1 MTNYSFYKHRWI
13 YISVAIVVILAGIVS
28 FFVSGLNIDIDFKGG
43 TSIVFNTMSDSAT
56 KEEIEQLVRDNVDVK
71 GSVVV
76 QPSMEKP
83 TEYTIKMQSLS
94 TEESDKVINALK
106 EKYVPSEE
114 NFDDYSISSFTA
126 AYGKQLA
133 GEAVWAVVIALLLML
148 VYITFR
154 FEFLQG
160 VCAVIGLLHDTLIML
175 AVYTIFMVPVN
186 SSFIAVILTILGYS
200 INNTIV
206 VFDRVREN
214 KKFAR
219 KETTE
224 EIVDKSLNGT
234 LMRSINTTITTFIMV
249 VCLYIFGGTSIKEF
263 SFPLMIGLIG
273 GAYSSLFI
281 VAPVWA
287 MMKGGNKPTQA
298 KKAK

>member
-1 MTNYSFYKHRWI
+1 MYSFYKHRWI
-13 YISVAIVVILAGIVS
+13 YIAISIVVIVAGLIS
-28 FFVSGLNIDIDFKGG
+28 FFVSGLNVDIDFKGG
-43 TSIVFNTMSDSAT
+43 TSIVFNTKSDSAT
-56 KEEIEQLVRDNVDVK
+56 KEEIEQIVKDNVDIK

-83 TEYTIKMQSLS
+83 TEYTIKLQSLT
-94 TEESDKVINALK
+94 TEESDKLVNALI
-106 EKYVPSEE
+106 EKYVPDEE
-114 NFDDYSISSFTA
+114 NYNDYSISSFTA

-133 GEAVWAVVIALLLML
+133 GEAILALIVAILLML
-148 VYITFR
+148 IYITLR

-160 VCAVIGLLHDTLIML
+160 ISAVIGLIHDSLVML
-175 AVYTIFMVPVN
+175 AVYSLFMVPVN

-214 KKFAR
+214 RKYAR
-219 KETTE
+219 KETTA

-234 LMRSINTTITTFIMV
+234 LMRSVNTTITTLIMV

-263 SFPLMIGLIG
+263 SFPLIIGLVS

-287 MMKGGNKPTQA
+287 MMKGTGSEKKNQKTA
-298 KKAK
+298 KK

>member
-56 KEEIEQLVRDNVDVK
+56 KEEIEQIVRDNVDVK

-133 GEAVWAVVIALLLML
+133 GEAIWAVVIALILML

>member
-56 KEEIEQLVRDNVDVK
+56 KEEIEQIVRDNVDVK

-133 GEAVWAVVIALLLML
+133 GEAIWAVVIALLLML

-175 AVYTIFMVPVN
+175 AVYTVFMVPVN

>member
-56 KEEIEQLVRDNVDVK
+56 KEEIEKLVRDNVDVK

-133 GEAVWAVVIALLLML
+133 GEAIWAVVIALLLML

-287 MMKGGNKPTQA
+287 MMKGGNKPKQA

>member
-56 KEEIEQLVRDNVDVK
+56 KEEIEKLVRDNVDVK

-133 GEAVWAVVIALLLML
+133 GEAIWAVVIALILML

-287 MMKGGNKPTQA
+287 MMKGGNKPTQT

>member
-56 KEEIEQLVRDNVDVK
+56 KEELEQIVRDNVDIS

-83 TEYTIKMQSLS
+83 TEYTIKMQSLT
-94 TEESDKVINALK
+94 TEEADKVIGALK
-106 EKYVPSEE
+106 EKYVPNEE
-114 NFDDYSISSFTA
+114 SFDDYSISSFTA

-234 LMRSINTTITTFIMV
+234 LMRSINTTITTLIMV

>member
-56 KEEIEQLVRDNVDVK
+56 KEEIEQIVRDNVDVK

-133 GEAVWAVVIALLLML
+133 GEAIWAVVIALLLML

>member
-175 AVYTIFMVPVN
+175 AVYTVFMVPVN

-224 EIVDKSLNGT
+224 QIVDKSLNGT

>member
-56 KEEIEQLVRDNVDVK
+56 KEEIEKLVRDNVDVK

-133 GEAVWAVVIALLLML
+133 GEAIWAVVIALLLML

-175 AVYTIFMVPVN
+175 AVYTVFMVPVN

>member
-56 KEEIEQLVRDNVDVK
+56 KEEIEKLVRDNVDVK

-175 AVYTIFMVPVN
+175 AVYTVFMVPVN

>member
-56 KEEIEQLVRDNVDVK
+56 KEEIEKLVRDNVDVK

-133 GEAVWAVVIALLLML
+133 GEAIWAVVIALLLML

>member
-56 KEEIEQLVRDNVDVK
+56 KEEIEQIVRDNVDVK
-71 GSVVV
+71 GSIVV

-133 GEAVWAVVIALLLML
+133 GEAIWAVVIALLLML

-175 AVYTIFMVPVN
+175 AVYTVFMVPVN

>member
-83 TEYTIKMQSLS
+83 TEYTVKMQSLS

-175 AVYTIFMVPVN
+175 AVYTVFMVPVN

-234 LMRSINTTITTFIMV
+234 LMRSINTTITTLIMV

-298 KKAK
+298 KKSK

>member
-56 KEEIEQLVRDNVDVK
+56 KEEIEQIVRDNVDVK

-133 GEAVWAVVIALLLML
+133 GEAIWAVVIALILML

-287 MMKGGNKPTQA
+287 MMKGGNKPTQT

>member
-1 MTNYSFYKHRWI
+1 M
-13 YISVAIVVILAGIVS
+13 
-28 FFVSGLNIDIDFKGG
+28 
-43 TSIVFNTMSDSAT
+43 
-56 KEEIEQLVRDNVDVK
+56 
-71 GSVVV
+71 
-76 QPSMEKP
+76 
-83 TEYTIKMQSLS
+83 
-94 TEESDKVINALK
+94 
-106 EKYVPSEE
+106 
-114 NFDDYSISSFTA
+114 
-126 AYGKQLA
+126 
-133 GEAVWAVVIALLLML
+133 
-148 VYITFR
+148 
-154 FEFLQG
+154 
-160 VCAVIGLLHDTLIML
+160 
-175 AVYTIFMVPVN
+175 
-186 SSFIAVILTILGYS
+186 GYS

-287 MMKGGNKPTQA
+287 MMKGGNKPTQT

>member
-56 KEEIEQLVRDNVDVK
+56 KEEIEQIVRDNVDVK

-133 GEAVWAVVIALLLML
+133 GEAIWAVVIALILML

-175 AVYTIFMVPVN
+175 AVYTIFMVYRRYTHN
-186 SSFIAVILTILGYS
+186 
-200 INNTIV
+200 
-206 VFDRVREN
+206 
-214 KKFAR
+214 
-219 KETTE
+219 
-224 EIVDKSLNGT
+224 
-234 LMRSINTTITTFIMV
+234 
-249 VCLYIFGGTSIKEF
+249 FGLQYQQHNRCF
-263 SFPLMIGLIG
+263 
-273 GAYSSLFI
+273 
-281 VAPVWA
+281 
-287 MMKGGNKPTQA
+287 
-298 KKAK
+298 

>member
-175 AVYTIFMVPVN
+175 AVYTVFMVPVN

>member
-175 AVYTIFMVPVN
+175 AVYTVFMVPVN

-298 KKAK
+298 KKSK

>member
-56 KEEIEQLVRDNVDVK
+56 KEEIEKLVRDNVDVK

-133 GEAVWAVVIALLLML
+133 GEAIWAVVIALILML

>member
-1 MTNYSFYKHRWI
+1 MYSFYKHRWI
-13 YISVAIVVILAGIVS
+13 YIAISIIVIVAGLIS
-28 FFVSGLNIDIDFKGG
+28 FFVSGLNVDIDFKGG
-43 TSIVFNTMSDSAT
+43 TSIVFNTKSDSAT
-56 KEEIEQLVRDNVDVK
+56 KEEIEQIVKDNVDIK

-83 TEYTIKMQSLS
+83 TEYTIKLQSLT
-94 TEESDKVINALK
+94 TEESDKLVNALI
-106 EKYVPSEE
+106 EKYVPDEE
-114 NFDDYSISSFTA
+114 NYNDYSISSFTA
-126 AYGKQLA
+126 AYGRQLA
-133 GEAVWAVVIALLLML
+133 GEAILALIVAILLML
-148 VYITFR
+148 IYITLR

-160 VCAVIGLLHDTLIML
+160 ISAVIGLIHDSLVML
-175 AVYTIFMVPVN
+175 AVYSLFMVPVN

-214 KKFAR
+214 RKYAR
-219 KETTE
+219 KETTA

-234 LMRSINTTITTFIMV
+234 LMRSVNTTITTLIMV

-263 SFPLMIGLIG
+263 SFPLIIGLVG

-287 MMKGGNKPTQA
+287 MMKGTGSE
-298 KKAK
+298 KKNQKTGKK